1 MTEDPFTIQL
11 NIDHYRAHL
20 KLDMDEEKRS
30 IIERL
35 LAEARTDLAEAMEP
49 RVQA

>member
-20 KLDMDEEKRS
+20 KLDMDDGKRS

-35 LAEARTDLAEAMEP
+35 LAEARTDLVEAMEQKF
-49 RVQA
+49 RA

>member
-1 MTEDPFTIQL
+1 MREDAFTIQL

-20 KLDMDEEKRS
+20 KLDMDEGKRS

-35 LAEARTDLAEAMEP
+35 LDEARNDLVEAMEP
-49 RVQA
+49 KVQA